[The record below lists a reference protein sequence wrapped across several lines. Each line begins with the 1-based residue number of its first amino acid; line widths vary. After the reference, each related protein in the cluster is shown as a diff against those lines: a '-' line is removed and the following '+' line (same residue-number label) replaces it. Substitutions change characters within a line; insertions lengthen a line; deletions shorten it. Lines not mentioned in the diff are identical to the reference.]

1 MKSYCTFMIAVHVS
15 SHPWFIQSD
24 IHSLQHDLSSVN
36 MVCMTFHLYHAGNG
50 PCLGYRKKGQP
61 YQWLKY
67 KQVFVPTTNRI
78 YLLIINEG
86 GQLRSLFQ
94 SLPLI
99 VSGFRQ
105 SWVLGVW
112 TSPPW
117 PKAITRILYWHLCPE
132 PARGDIISLN
142 MNQNLQNV
150 ILQNI
155 SIIVFFHFKYPTLL
169 KKR

>member
-1 MKSYCTFMIAVHVS
+1 MKLSTTFKIAIHVLVHIPGGSNRTSTHFNMICVLLTCV
-15 SHPWFIQSD
+15 
-24 IHSLQHDLSSVN
+24 
-36 MVCMTFHLYHAGNG
+36 TFHLYHVGNG

-67 KQVFVPTTNRI
+67 KQVFVPATNRI
-78 YLLIINEG
+78 YLPTINEV

-117 PKAITRILYWHLCPE
+117 PKAITRIIYWHLRPE
-132 PARGDIISLN
+132 PARGNIMSLN
-142 MNQNLQNV
+142 INQN
-150 ILQNI
+150 
-155 SIIVFFHFKYPTLL
+155 
-169 KKR
+169 